1 LGTFLVRSGVLISVH
16 AFAVDPKRG
25 IYILTF
31 FAIVVGGSLLLYALR
46 AAKFEARQRTPV
58 KALSREGLLLLNNI
72 FLVVAA
78 VAVLL
83 GTLYPIIGDAL
94 GIGRI
99 SVGPP
104 YFNSVFIPLT
114 APLVVL
120 IGFAAV
126 MAWKKTRPAVLR
138 ERLWLPLIVAI
149 VLGVVL
155 ALVSVGIPGL
165 IAIAGCLLGS
175 WAICAAL
182 ADVVRRMRGRR
193 IKLPRA
199 ALGMAL
205 AHTGVGVFVI
215 GVTLVSVFGAENI
228 VRLQPGGTATVS
240 GYAFTFHGIS
250 QRQGPNYQAD
260 VGHFTVSHDGAVVTE
275 LYPAKRHYVSGGQ
288 VMTEAGIHG
297 NLFRDLY
304 VSLGRPLDGN
314 SWSVRVYY
322 KPFVRWIWGG
332 GFLVALGGLLAL
344 SDKRYWRRRARAG
357 QKRAA
362 AMAQQAQA

>member
-1 LGTFLVRSGVLISVH
+1 
-16 AFAVDPKRG
+16 
-25 IYILTF
+25 
-31 FAIVVGGSLLLYALR
+31 LLLYALR

-99 SVGPP
+99 SVGPQ

-149 VLGVVL
+149 VLAVAL

-165 IAIAGCLLGS
+165 MAIAGCVLGA
-175 WAICAAL
+175 WAICASL

-215 GVTLVSVFGAENI
+215 GVTLVSVVASENI
-228 VRLQPGGTATVS
+228 VRLQPGDSATVPGS
-240 GYAFTFHGIS
+240 AFACHGIS
-250 QRQGPNYQAD
+250 DRQGPNYHAE
-260 VGHFTVSHDGAVVTE
+260 VGHFAVTRDGHQVAE

-297 NLFRDLY
+297 GIFRDLY
-304 VSLGRPLDGN
+304 ASLGRPLEGDA
-314 SWSVRVYY
+314 WSVRVYY

-332 GFLVALGGLLAL
+332 GFLVALGGFLAL
-344 SDKRYWRRRARAG
+344 SDKRYWRRR
-357 QKRAA
+357 RAA
-362 AMAQQAQA
+362 RQAREHTAAAVQQAQA